1 MMVFVYELKYVDKR
15 KLVPATECPKTRTI
29 AAAVNGVTENDVKRL
44 YNRLKR
50 RGNMPQMEH
59 LKDGNYRIM
68 YMALPNRLKFD
79 QFYKGGTYY
88 KGRRV
93 FDRDD
98 T

>member
-1 MMVFVYELKYVDKR
+1 MMVFAYELKYVDKR

-29 AAAVNGVTENDVKRL
+29 ATAVNGVTENDVKRL

-68 YMALPNRLKFD
+68 YMALPNGLKFD
-79 QFYKGGTYY
+79 PFYKGGTYY
-88 KGRRV
+88 RGRSL

>member
-1 MMVFVYELKYVDKR
+1 MVFVYELKYADKR
-15 KLVPATECPKTRTI
+15 KLVPVTESPKTRTI
-29 AAAVNGVTENDVKRL
+29 ATVINKVTGNDVKRL

-50 RGNMPQMEH
+50 SGNMPQMEH

-68 YMALPNRLKFD
+68 YMALPNGLKFD
-79 QFYKGGTYY
+79 SFYKGGTYY

>member
-29 AAAVNGVTENDVKRL
+29 ATAINGVTQNDVKRL
-44 YNRLKR
+44 YNRLVR

-68 YMALPNRLKFD
+68 YMALPKKVKYD
-79 QFYKGGTYY
+79 PYYKGGRHYT
-88 KGRRV
+88 GRSV
-93 FDRDD
+93 FDHND

>member
-1 MMVFVYELKYVDKR
+1 MILFIYELKYVDKR

-29 AAAVNGVTENDVKRL
+29 ATVINGVTKNDVKRL

-50 RGNMPQMEH
+50 SGNMPQMEH

-68 YMALPNRLKFD
+68 YMALPKKVKYD
-79 QFYKGGTYY
+79 PYYKGGTWYT
-88 KGRRV
+88 GRSV
-93 FDRDD
+93 FDRD

>member
-15 KLVPATECPKTRTI
+15 KLVPVTECPKTRTI
-29 AAAVNGVTENDVKRL
+29 ATAVNRVTENDVKRL

-50 RGNMPQMEH
+50 SGNMPRMEH
-59 LKDGNYRIM
+59 LKDGNYHIM
-68 YMALPNRLKFD
+68 YMALPNGLKFD
-79 QFYKGGTYY
+79 SFYKDGVYY
-88 KGRRV
+88 RGRSV

>member
-1 MMVFVYELKYVDKR
+1 MVFVYELKYVDKH
-15 KLVPATECPKTRTI
+15 KLVPVTETPKTRTI
-29 AAAVNGVTENDVKRL
+29 ATVINKVTGSDVKRL

-50 RGNMPQMEH
+50 SGNMPQMEH

-68 YMALPNRLKFD
+68 YMVLPNGLKFD
-79 QFYKGGTYY
+79 PFYKGGAYY
-88 KGRRV
+88 RGRSV